1 MALLESIR
9 NELNYTN
16 TENGALALRS
26 TLDPLTDLFAVS
38 GALRERSEEE
48 IESLFARALSED
60 RLLAARL
67 AFYTRDIRG
76 GLGERRTGRILFR
89 YLAKYYPELFAKNAA
104 LISEY
109 GRYDDLVYLV
119 KYAPDIIVPLLKK
132 QLEDD
137 LAHMKKGE
145 PVSLLA
151 KWLPSVNTSSKI
163 SSENGKY
170 LAKAFHMSE
179 KKYRR
184 TLSALR
190 KHLNVTECSLSS
202 KNYQSILYPEVPS
215 GAMMKYRR
223 AFHRNDS
230 ERFSSYLEKL
240 ESGEEKINASTLYPY
255 DIVEKYLYSDIGE
268 DPVLEKQWESLPN
281 YVEGEHRF
289 LVMADVSG
297 SMRGRPM
304 ATSVGL
310 ALYFAER
317 NKGTFANTFM
327 TFSARPELVT
337 IRGNNLFE
345 KLNSICRADWG
356 MNTDLEA
363 ALRTV
368 LFAAINENTPKEE
381 MPDSIVVITDME
393 IDSCTCG
400 EHLFY
405 DRMKNLY
412 ELFGYEIPNIVF
424 WNVNSRKNTYHASF
438 DRKGVQLASGQ
449 SPSVFASL
457 AKGIGYTPY
466 EYMCSVLNAERY
478 QAVTV

>member
-1 MALLESIR
+1 
-9 NELNYTN
+9 
-16 TENGALALRS
+16 
-26 TLDPLTDLFAVS
+26 
-38 GALRERSEEE
+38 
-48 IESLFARALSED
+48 
-60 RLLAARL
+60 
-67 AFYTRDIRG
+67 
-76 GLGERRTGRILFR
+76 
-89 YLAKYYPELFAKNAA
+89 
-104 LISEY
+104 
-109 GRYDDLVYLV
+109 
-119 KYAPDIIVPLLKK
+119 
-132 QLEDD
+132 
-137 LAHMKKGE
+137 
-145 PVSLLA
+145 
-151 KWLPSVNTSSKI
+151 
-163 SSENGKY
+163 
-170 LAKAFHMSE
+170 
-179 KKYRR
+179 
-184 TLSALR
+184 
-190 KHLNVTECSLSS
+190 
-202 KNYQSILYPEVPS
+202 
-215 GAMMKYRR
+215 
-223 AFHRNDS
+223 
-230 ERFSSYLEKL
+230 
-240 ESGEEKINASTLYPY
+240 
-255 DIVEKYLYSDIGE
+255 
-268 DPVLEKQWESLPN
+268 
-281 YVEGEHRF
+281 
-289 LVMADVSG
+289 
-297 SMRGRPM
+297 M

-317 NKGTFANTFM
+317 NRGTFANTFM

-363 ALRTV
+363 ALQTV

-400 EHLFY
+400 ERLFY